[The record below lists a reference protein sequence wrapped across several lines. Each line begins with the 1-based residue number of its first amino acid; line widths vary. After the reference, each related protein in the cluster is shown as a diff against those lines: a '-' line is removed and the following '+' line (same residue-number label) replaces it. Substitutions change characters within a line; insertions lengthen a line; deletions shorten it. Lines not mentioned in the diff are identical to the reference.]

1 MKWIAR
7 VLIFTAA
14 FVFGTFAGSL
24 FWGQDSGLSDHVVEA
39 GPPLTADSLR
49 GTWAGR
55 WGYNDGECI
64 IEIYRVKGN
73 AFFGTLRKEGA
84 EVRFEGTFDPTTRT
98 LRFTETKVV
107 RLGSQMSE
115 WSLGTNAGTI
125 SPDARTI
132 AGTGRDKWGQ
142 YEWAASNN

>member
-7 VLIFTAA
+7 VFVFAAA

-24 FWGQDSGLSDHVVEA
+24 FLGQDSGLPNRVIEVE
-39 GPPLTADSLR
+39 PPATAEELR
-49 GTWAGR
+49 GTWKGR

-84 EVRFEGTFDPTTRT
+84 EVRFEGTFDPNTRT

-107 RLGSQMSE
+107 
-115 WSLGTNAGTI
+115 
-125 SPDARTI
+125 
-132 AGTGRDKWGQ
+132 
-142 YEWAASNN
+142 